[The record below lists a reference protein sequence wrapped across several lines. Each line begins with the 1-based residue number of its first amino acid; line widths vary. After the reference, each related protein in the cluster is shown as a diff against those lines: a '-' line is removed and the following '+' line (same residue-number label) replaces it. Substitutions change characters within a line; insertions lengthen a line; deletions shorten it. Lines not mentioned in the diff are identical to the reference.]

1 MTGKLESEFSNSKYS
16 GEDSVK
22 VYKIYDKNGI
32 KLDQKRFPSVAKAKK
47 HIENKFGNGEYM
59 IEEMSLREEAKLFK
73 AFIK

>member
-1 MTGKLESEFSNSKYS
+1 M
-16 GEDSVK
+16 K

-47 HIENKFGNGEYM
+47 HIENKFGKGEYI